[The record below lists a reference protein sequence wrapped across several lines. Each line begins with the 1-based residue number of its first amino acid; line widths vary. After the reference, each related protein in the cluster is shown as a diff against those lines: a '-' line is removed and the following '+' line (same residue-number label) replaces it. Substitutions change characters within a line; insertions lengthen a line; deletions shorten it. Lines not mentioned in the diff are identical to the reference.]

1 MKMKR
6 RRSNFVSIYPA
17 EIVQMKFKLPD
28 ILRMTRDRRLRV
40 LIGLTAYKNIPDIST
55 IEEYKE
61 DEGQVGQKRKF

>member
-1 MKMKR
+1 MSK
-6 RRSNFVSIYPA
+6 YPA

-61 DEGQVGQKRKF
+61 DEDQVGQKRKF